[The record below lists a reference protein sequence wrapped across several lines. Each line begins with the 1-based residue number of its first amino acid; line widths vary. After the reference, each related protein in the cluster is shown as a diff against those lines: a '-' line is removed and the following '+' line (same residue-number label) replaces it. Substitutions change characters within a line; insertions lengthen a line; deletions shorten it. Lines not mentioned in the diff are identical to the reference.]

1 MVMRMFKRNSGESL
15 GSNVARISRMETESL
30 KTWFD
35 NTFMGLG
42 ASFDRW
48 RYHGGPDG
56 EVSEHMHI
64 LNELWKELQE
74 RDTR

>member
-1 MVMRMFKRNSGESL
+1 
-15 GSNVARISRMETESL
+15 METESL